1 MLASTKQT
9 KLLQEERTCFVC
21 IWGRHAGVLVRCIP
35 YCTPRA
41 RSHPTGMRN
50 RLSAVNDFYR
60 ACKSSSTCKSDKMYR
75 DERKAIDKELAKGI
89 KIGEGLGSEK
99 KAEFRALQA
108 KATDALAALDK
119 MYTACAATPSSCVD
133 AKKFDA
139 KVKDMMGLKASLER
153 LQPDLGLTH
162 TEMEARR
169 LGGQL
174 EELQENFAGD
184 ALLQSLDKC
193 G

>member
-1 MLASTKQT
+1 
-9 KLLQEERTCFVC
+9 
-21 IWGRHAGVLVRCIP
+21 
-35 YCTPRA
+35 
-41 RSHPTGMRN
+41 
-50 RLSAVNDFYR
+50 
-60 ACKSSSTCKSDKMYR
+60 MYR

-89 KIGEGLGSEK
+89 KIGEVLGSEK

-174 EELQENFAGD
+174 EELQENSAGD
-184 ALLQSLDKC
+184 ALLQSLDKQC
-193 G
+193 AGDDDGDATVSPTRTGFFI